1 MKQNIRKR
9 INNSF
14 LYKRFA
20 YYQSEGFIELMK
32 FLEKENILDDFFKE
46 CDFKR
51 SCLTDDLE
59 FGKKEISL
67 KTFFYLVIV
76 IRFCLQ
82 QVEKG
87 LIFGVKK
94 FFKMKIFKKSN
105 INCYET
111 RY

>member
-1 MKQNIRKR
+1 MKHNIRKR

-67 KTFFYLVIV
+67 KTFFLSGYSYSFLFATS
-76 IRFCLQ
+76 R
-82 QVEKG
+82 KG
-87 LIFGVKK
+87 IAFWCK
-94 FFKMKIFKKSN
+94 KIFKNENFQK
-105 INCYET
+105 IEHKLL
-111 RY
+111 

>member
-32 FLEKENILDDFFKE
+32 FLERENLVDDFCNE
-46 CDFKR
+46 ISFKR
-51 SCLTDDLE
+51 SLLTEDLE

-67 KTFFYLVIV
+67 KTFFLSGYSYSFLFSTS
-76 IRFCLQ
+76 R
-82 QVEKG
+82 KG
-87 LIFGVKK
+87 IDFWCE
-94 FFKMKIFKKSN
+94 KIFQNENFKKIEN
-105 INCYET
+105 KLL
-111 RY
+111 

>member
-1 MKQNIRKR
+1 MKQNIRNGIK
-9 INNSF
+9 NSF

-51 SCLTDDLE
+51 SRLADDLE

-67 KTFFYLVIV
+67 KTFFSSGYSYSFLFARSKLGGDFWVN
-76 IRFCLQ
+76 
-82 QVEKG
+82 
-87 LIFGVKK
+87 
-94 FFKMKIFKKSN
+94 KIFHNVNFRKIENKLL
-105 INCYET
+105 
-111 RY
+111 

>member
-32 FLEKENILDDFFKE
+32 FLEKENILDDFCNE
-46 CDFKR
+46 INFKR

-67 KTFFYLVIV
+67 KTFFLSGYSYS
-76 IRFCLQ
+76 FSFS
-82 QVEKG
+82 ESKKG
-87 LIFGVKK
+87 YDFWHY
-94 FFKMKIFKKSN
+94 KIFENEDFYKIGNKLL
-105 INCYET
+105 
-111 RY
+111 

>member
-1 MKQNIRKR
+1 MKIDIRRK
-9 INNSF
+9 IKNSF

-67 KTFFYLVIV
+67 KTFFLSGYSYSFLFATS
-76 IRFCLQ
+76 R
-82 QVEKG
+82 KG
-87 LIFGVKK
+87 IDFWCKK
-94 FFKMKIFKKSN
+94 TFQNENFKK
-105 INCYET
+105 IEHKLL
-111 RY
+111 

>member
-32 FLEKENILDDFFKE
+32 FLEKENILDDFYEE
-46 CDFKR
+46 CNFKR
-51 SCLTDDLE
+51 SCLSDDLE

-67 KTFFYLVIV
+67 KTFFLSGYSYSFLFATS
-76 IRFCLQ
+76 R
-82 QVEKG
+82 KG
-87 LIFGVKK
+87 IDFWCK
-94 FFKMKIFKKSN
+94 KIFQNVS
-105 INCYET
+105 
-111 RY
+111 

>member
-32 FLEKENILDDFFKE
+32 FLEKENILDDFCNE
-46 CDFKR
+46 INFKR

-67 KTFFYLVIV
+67 KTFFLSGYSYSFLFATS
-76 IRFCLQ
+76 R
-82 QVEKG
+82 KG
-87 LIFGVKK
+87 IDFWCK
-94 FFKMKIFKKSN
+94 KIFDSENYQKIRNKLL
-105 INCYET
+105 
-111 RY
+111 

>member
-32 FLEKENILDDFFKE
+32 FLEKENILDDFCNE
-46 CDFKR
+46 INFKR

-67 KTFFYLVIV
+67 KTFFLSGYSYSFLFATS
-76 IRFCLQ
+76 R
-82 QVEKG
+82 KG
-87 LIFGVKK
+87 IDFWSE
-94 FFKMKIFKKSN
+94 KIFQNENFQKIEHKLL
-105 INCYET
+105 
-111 RY
+111 

>member
-1 MKQNIRKR
+1 MKQNIRNGIK
-9 INNSF
+9 NSF

-51 SCLTDDLE
+51 PRLADDLE

-67 KTFFYLVIV
+67 KTFFLSGYSYSFLFATS
-76 IRFCLQ
+76 R
-82 QVEKG
+82 KG
-87 LIFGVKK
+87 IDFWVKK
-94 FFKMKIFKKSN
+94 IFHNVNFRKIENKLL
-105 INCYET
+105 
-111 RY
+111 

>member
-67 KTFFYLVIV
+67 KTFFLSGYSYSFLFATS
-76 IRFCLQ
+76 R
-82 QVEKG
+82 KG
-87 LIFGVKK
+87 IDFWCK
-94 FFKMKIFKKSN
+94 KIFQNENFKK
-105 INCYET
+105 I
-111 RY
+111 RDKVL

>member
-32 FLEKENILDDFFKE
+32 FLEKENILDDFCNE
-46 CDFKR
+46 INFKR

-67 KTFFYLVIV
+67 KTFFLSGYSYSFLFATS
-76 IRFCLQ
+76 R
-82 QVEKG
+82 KG
-87 LIFGVKK
+87 IDFWRK
-94 FFKMKIFKKSN
+94 KIFQNENFQKIENKLL
-105 INCYET
+105 
-111 RY
+111 

>member
-1 MKQNIRKR
+1 MKQNIRNGIK
-9 INNSF
+9 NSF

-51 SCLTDDLE
+51 SRLADDLE

-67 KTFFYLVIV
+67 KTFFLSGYSYSFLFATS
-76 IRFCLQ
+76 R
-82 QVEKG
+82 KG
-87 LIFGVKK
+87 IDFWSK
-94 FFKMKIFKKSN
+94 KIFQNVNFRKIENKLL
-105 INCYET
+105 
-111 RY
+111 

>member
-67 KTFFYLVIV
+67 KTFFLSGYSYSFLFATS
-76 IRFCLQ
+76 R
-82 QVEKG
+82 KG
-87 LIFGVKK
+87 IDFWCKK
-94 FFKMKIFKKSN
+94 TFQNENFKK
-105 INCYET
+105 IEHKLL
-111 RY
+111 

>member
-32 FLEKENILDDFFKE
+32 FLEKENILDDFCNE
-46 CDFKR
+46 INFKR
-51 SCLTDDLE
+51 SCLSDDLE

-67 KTFFYLVIV
+67 KTFFLSGYSYSFLFATS
-76 IRFCLQ
+76 R
-82 QVEKG
+82 KG
-87 LIFGVKK
+87 IDFWCKK
-94 FFKMKIFKKSN
+94 TFQNENFKK
-105 INCYET
+105 IEHKLL
-111 RY
+111 

>member
-51 SCLTDDLE
+51 SCLSDDLE

-67 KTFFYLVIV
+67 KTFFLSGYSYSFLFATS
-76 IRFCLQ
+76 R
-82 QVEKG
+82 KG
-87 LIFGVKK
+87 IDFWCKK
-94 FFKMKIFKKSN
+94 TFQNENFKK
-105 INCYET
+105 IEHKLL
-111 RY
+111 